1 MAARERTASPLG
13 RRRLRER
20 QVRVEGTFGLAK
32 ELHGPRRTRFKGRAR
47 VQIQLWMTAAA
58 MNIKRAVRHT
68 WPPGPPM
75 GDAMAA
81 AMNMKRAVR
90 HATGR
95 TSLRGTLSILSRRR
109 AMPRLTPR
117 PPVPVPA
124 LP

>member
-1 MAARERTASPLG
+1 
-13 RRRLRER
+13 
-20 QVRVEGTFGLAK
+20 
-32 ELHGPRRTRFKGRAR
+32 
-47 VQIQLWMTAAA
+47 